1 MTGRC
6 SVVLAAAAGVLMTT
20 GPVAHAS
27 APRGAG
33 GFTIGVGLGL
43 GVQTLSPDDGDS
55 ESEFGLAGLNLRI
68 GGFLSP
74 NLAVLL
80 KVAGTVANRDV
91 TGGEATYTHAMGGP
105 AVQYFFNDRL
115 HLDLGAG
122 LSVLS
127 AEAKVETPSG
137 DFNISVDDNAF
148 GVFGGL
154 GYIVGQSGEH
164 ALVLSLELGAG
175 LHDDVNAYST
185 GFVVNWQWL

>member
-1 MTGRC
+1 MT
-6 SVVLAAAAGVLMTT
+6 VVALATAA
-20 GPVAHAS
+20 PVAHAS

-33 GFTIGVGLGL
+33 GFTIGLGLGL

-74 NLAVLL
+74 NLAILF
-80 KVAGTVANRDV
+80 KVTGTVVNRDV

-122 LSVLS
+122 VSALR
-127 AEAKVETPSG
+127 AEAKVETPRG

-148 GVFGGL
+148 GVLGGL

-164 ALVLSLELGAG
+164 ALLLSLELGAG
-175 LHDDVNAYST
+175 LHDDGNAYST